1 MANPKNSAGVLIL
14 GFRSYMAHQLAVD
27 SVHANDHYLLYS
39 AVGHFLRF
47 IAAKYFFSFLFFCQS
62 KLDKLNSCCIV
73 PKVSFG
79 FSISVGTGSV
89 AIGTLVLYPVM
100 RHVNLNWSRSN

>member
-47 IAAKYFFSFLFFCQS
+47 IAAKYFFFFSFL
-62 KLDKLNSCCIV
+62 L
-73 PKVSFG
+73 PKQVRQ
-79 FSISVGTGSV
+79 IE
-89 AIGTLVLYPVM
+89 
-100 RHVNLNWSRSN
+100 